1 MIKFT
6 FGHNIREG
14 LGGILTE
21 EGLEKALESA
31 IEYYNWYLEKYVKA
45 PIDFYCSFEGSDK
58 KDFKNNTFFYDAK
71 FIYGVMPHSFTFY
84 VKCEDLIFEDKEGVE
99 YDKTYSLEKFFSKDL
114 SGVEGACVL
123 VMFEDDDEAAECFCR
138 PDLLIGQILPDWS
151 GSDNKYLIRV
161 HGYSHEYD
169 IHSDEVSEECKVMLP
184 SRSSLFNVPE
194 EE

>member
-6 FGHNIREG
+6 FGRNLREG
-14 LGGILTE
+14 LGPLLTD

-31 IEYYNWYLEKYVKA
+31 IETYNWHLEKYGKA
-45 PIDFYCSFEGSDK
+45 PIDFYCSFAGCDK
-58 KDFKNNTFFYDAK
+58 KDFKNTTAFYDAK
-71 FIYGVMPHSFTFY
+71 FIYGVMPYSFTFY
-84 VKCEDLIFEDKEGVE
+84 VKCEDLLFEDKEGVE

-123 VMFEDDDEAAECFCR
+123 VMFAGDYEASECFCR
-138 PDLLIGQILPDWS
+138 PDLLIGQIMSHKD
-151 GSDNKYLIRV
+151 DDYFIRV
-161 HGYSHEYD
+161 NGYTSYYD
-169 IHSDEVSEECKVMLP
+169 IHSDEFSEECKVMLP